1 MSQKDRYY
9 AVVDRYEDVVA
20 EDGDVSQRIVKPVF
34 RDGLC
39 VYRRPPAVSGNV
51 IVEQEQCDV
60 LRPNQQ
66 GIYQIPG
73 HDPRA
78 DEKAQAMERY
88 KQRHANIIGPFESLP
103 AAMIAQEQAR
113 PKTQAEKL
121 AAENAELRAQLEKQ
135 KTKG

>member
-20 EDGDVSQRIVKPVF
+20 DDGTTSQRIVKPVF

-51 IVEQEQCDV
+51 IVEQEQCEV

-66 GIYQIPG
+66 GIYQVLG

-88 KQRHANIIGPFESLP
+88 KARHENIIGPFDTLP
-103 AAMIAQEQAR
+103 AAMIAQETAR

-135 KTKG
+135 KSKG

>member
-20 EDGDVSQRIVKPVF
+20 EDGSTSQRIVKPVF

-51 IVEQEQCDV
+51 IVEQEQCEV

-66 GIYQIPG
+66 GIYQVLG

-88 KQRHANIIGPFESLP
+88 KTRHENIIGPYDTLP
-103 AAMIAQEQAR
+103 AAMIAQENAR

-135 KTKG
+135 KSKG

>member
-9 AVVDRYEDVVA
+9 AVVDRYEDVVT
-20 EDGDVSQRIVKPVF
+20 DGVTAQRIVKPVF

-51 IVEQEQCDV
+51 VIEQEQCEV
-60 LRPNQQ
+60 LRPTPQ
-66 GIYQIPG
+66 GIYHVPG

-88 KQRHANIIGPFESLP
+88 KARHEGVIIGPFDTLP
-103 AAMIAQEQAR
+103 AAMIAQETAR

-135 KTKG
+135 KSKG

>member
-20 EDGDVSQRIVKPVF
+20 EDGATSQRIVKPVF

-51 IVEQEQCDV
+51 VIEQEQCEV

-66 GIYQIPG
+66 GIYQVFG

-88 KQRHANIIGPFESLP
+88 KSRHENIIGPFDTLP
-103 AAMIAQEQAR
+103 AAMIAQENAR

-135 KTKG
+135 KSKG

>member
-9 AVVDRYEDVVA
+9 AVVDRYEDVVT
-20 EDGDVSQRIVKPVF
+20 DGVTAQRIVKPVF

-51 IVEQEQCDV
+51 VIEQEQCEV
-60 LRPNQQ
+60 LRPTPQ
-66 GIYQIPG
+66 GIYHVPG

-88 KQRHANIIGPFESLP
+88 KARHENVIIGPFESLP
-103 AAMIAQEQAR
+103 AAMIAQENAR
-113 PKTQAEKL
+113 PKTQAETL

-135 KTKG
+135 KSKG

>member
-1 MSQKDRYY
+1 M
-9 AVVDRYEDVVA
+9 DRYEDVVA
-20 EDGDVSQRIVKPVF
+20 EDGVTSQRIVKPVF

-88 KQRHANIIGPFESLP
+88 KQPHANIIGPYDSLTS
-103 AAMIAQEQAR
+103 AMIAQDTAR

-135 KTKG
+135 KSKG

>member
-9 AVVDRYEDVVA
+9 AVVDRYEDVVT
-20 EDGDVSQRIVKPVF
+20 DGVTAQRIVKPVF

-51 IVEQEQCDV
+51 VIEQEQCEV
-60 LRPNQQ
+60 LRPTPQ
-66 GIYQIPG
+66 GIYHIPG

-88 KQRHANIIGPFESLP
+88 KARHENVIIGPFESLP
-103 AAMIAQEQAR
+103 AAMIAQENAR

-135 KTKG
+135 KSKG

>member
-9 AVVDRYEDVVA
+9 AVVDRYEDVVT
-20 EDGDVSQRIVKPVF
+20 DGVTAQRIVKPVF

-51 IVEQEQCDV
+51 IVEQEQCEV

-88 KQRHANIIGPFESLP
+88 NQRHANLIGPYDSLTS
-103 AAMIAQEQAR
+103 AMIAQENAR

-135 KTKG
+135 KSKG

>member
-20 EDGDVSQRIVKPVF
+20 EDGSVSQRIVKPVF

-51 IVEQEQCDV
+51 IVEQEQCEV

-73 HDPRA
+73 HDPRSE
-78 DEKAQAMERY
+78 EKAQAMERY
-88 KQRHANIIGPFESLP
+88 KTRHENIIGPYDTLP
-103 AAMIAQEQAR
+103 AAMIAQENAR

-135 KTKG
+135 KSKG

>member
-20 EDGDVSQRIVKPVF
+20 EDGSTSQRIVKPVF

-51 IVEQEQCDV
+51 IVEQEQCEV

-66 GIYQIPG
+66 GIYQVLG

-88 KQRHANIIGPFESLP
+88 KTRHENIIGPYDTLP

-135 KTKG
+135 KSKG

>member
-9 AVVDRYEDVVA
+9 AVVDRYEDVVT
-20 EDGDVSQRIVKPVF
+20 DGVTAQRIVKPVF

-51 IVEQEQCDV
+51 VIEQEQCEV
-60 LRPNQQ
+60 LRPTPQ
-66 GIYQIPG
+66 GIYHVPG

-88 KQRHANIIGPFESLP
+88 KARHANIIGPFELLP

-135 KTKG
+135 KSKG

>member
-9 AVVDRYEDVVA
+9 AVVDRYEDVVT
-20 EDGDVSQRIVKPVF
+20 DGVTAQRIVKPVF

-51 IVEQEQCDV
+51 IVQQEQCEV

-66 GIYQIPG
+66 GIYHIPG
-73 HDPRA
+73 HDPRS

-88 KQRHANIIGPFESLP
+88 KQRHANIIGPFDELKL
-103 AAMIAQEQAR
+103 AMIAQQNAR
-113 PKTQAEKL
+113 PKTEAERL

-135 KTKG
+135 KSKG